1 MRQPVDRDHENVMLD
16 ALDGPRADQTHDA
29 QGTVSCPPSPA
40 SRQPRRLLAHPSEM
54 APVVGSGLR
63 LDCDR
68 NPGRGDRHRV
78 DISRSLPPKRV
89 PQPPAL
95 GPERHECTLHVV
107 LRASTYAT
115 PTGES
120 EPVASADTEHH
131 GEHQEQRAGHGS
143 TDGDDA
149 HSEDGR
155 HRARQG
161 QTSSPQ
167 RPSVLLAARVV
178 RHTAP
183 PRSEELEPITPRS
196 SYHRRTGSQ
205 RQRTQLGVLN
215 VRRRATVVRTLP
227 TSEGRYLRPI
237 LR

>member
-1 MRQPVDRDHENVMLD
+1 MLD